1 MFTTK
6 LTSYTMISAF
16 FWLFMQNIMG
26 WLHHFILLVIS
37 SMLIRGTMVFHAWVR
52 SFMRAQH
59 EITGILHLL
68 YALRWENNGIF
79 TTKHDMIL
87 ASVVLM
93 FADPRFLERF
103 KGLLSLFL
111 DLFNPLWRRKRQE
124 KLTMIGQSTHHILLF
139 LDLAPY
145 VDDLRLQILIRHL
158 HKLPLSCRLVGFLLL
173 IMRG

>member
-1 MFTTK
+1 
-6 LTSYTMISAF
+6 
-16 FWLFMQNIMG
+16 
-26 WLHHFILLVIS
+26 
-37 SMLIRGTMVFHAWVR
+37 
-52 SFMRAQH
+52 
-59 EITGILHLL
+59 
-68 YALRWENNGIF
+68 
-79 TTKHDMIL
+79 MIL